1 MARKTKK
8 QDQDLPLEES
18 AAESEV
24 EQDAREAKP
33 GATDGEPAAEQD
45 DYHARWQ
52 RAQADY
58 KNLRRR
64 TLADIDS
71 AVRRATQPLLLAL
84 LTAIDHLEMALA
96 APTESEEARNL
107 AIGVGMTRDELLKS
121 LETHGVKPIPE
132 GGEFDPELHQAMAT
146 VQSDELEPG
155 QIAATIRTG
164 YKWGEHVLRH
174 AQVQVVAEEQPAA
187 PQPAAPQN
195 GDGDEAEQA

>member
-8 QDQDLPLEES
+8 ADQ
-18 AAESEV
+18 V
-24 EQDAREAKP
+24 EPPVEL
-33 GATDGEPAAEQD
+33 EPAAESTEAGSAETADPSAERD
-45 DYHARWQ
+45 DYMARWQ

-64 TLADIDS
+64 TLTDIDS

-96 APTESEEARNL
+96 APSESDDARSL

-121 LETHGVKPIPE
+121 LESHGVKPIPVD
-132 GGEFDPELHQAMAT
+132 GEFDPELHQAMAT
-146 VQSDELEPG
+146 VQNEELEPG

-164 YKWGEHVLRH
+164 YSWGEHVLRH
-174 AQVQVVAEEQPAA
+174 AQVQVVAAEAESPA
-187 PQPAAPQN
+187 
-195 GDGDEAEQA
+195 DDEDDSDEA

>member
-8 QDQDLPLEES
+8 TDQ
-18 AAESEV
+18 V
-24 EQDAREAKP
+24 EPPVEL
-33 GATDGEPAAEQD
+33 EPAAESTEAGSAETADPSAERD
-45 DYHARWQ
+45 DYMARWQ

-64 TLADIDS
+64 TLTDIDS

-96 APTESEEARNL
+96 APSESEDARSL

-121 LETHGVKPIPE
+121 LESHGVKPIPVD
-132 GGEFDPELHQAMAT
+132 GEFDPELHQAMAT
-146 VQSDELEPG
+146 VQNEVLEPG

-164 YKWGEHVLRH
+164 YSWGEHVLRH
-174 AQVQVVAEEQPAA
+174 AQVQVVAAEAESPA
-187 PQPAAPQN
+187 
-195 GDGDEAEQA
+195 DDEDDSDEA